1 MLNSSA
7 ICWAQFLQVACQC
20 EIDIVDHAG
29 PFRPRLLIRRND
41 LVRDSLTRFKVA
53 GMILAV
59 MVSSIAYDEVRHSL
73 ADEGQD
79 VPALATQ
86 LRASGGERAP

>member
-1 MLNSSA
+1 
-7 ICWAQFLQVACQC
+7 
-20 EIDIVDHAG
+20 
-29 PFRPRLLIRRND
+29 
-41 LVRDSLTRFKVA
+41 
-53 GMILAV
+53 MILAV
-59 MVSSIAYDEVRHSL
+59 MVCLMAYDEVRHSL

>member
-1 MLNSSA
+1 MLS
-7 ICWAQFLQVACQC
+7 
-20 EIDIVDHAG
+20 
-29 PFRPRLLIRRND
+29 LILYRTIP
-41 LVRDSLTRFKVA
+41 TRFKVA

-59 MVSSIAYDEVRHSL
+59 MVFLMAYDEVRHSL